1 MQIDGLLLNESQL
14 DNRLNKSVH
23 EQRSGEFALLLAMLS
38 HDVLDFSQFHL
49 PKSELAN
56 TQISEQA
63 LRNQLGAG
71 PKQALAPE
79 QFDMLIGE
87 QNAFRLLSGGLTD
100 IRFRQCLNP
109 EPLTIRDDK
118 YHVPLNVID
127 NCEPAVRKRYYTN
140 NSVTERPQM
149 DAAAFY
155 DGLKDES
162 IHQPLYLA
170 TA

>member
-63 LRNQLGAG
+63 LRNELGAG

-87 QNAFRLLSGGLTD
+87 QNAFRLLSGGLQ
-100 IRFRQCLNP
+100 I
-109 EPLTIRDDK
+109 
-118 YHVPLNVID
+118 YVYVNV
-127 NCEPAVRKRYYTN
+127 
-140 NSVTERPQM
+140 
-149 DAAAFY
+149 
-155 DGLKDES
+155 
-162 IHQPLYLA
+162 
-170 TA
+170 